1 MPSVRRMILGHVMS
15 GICSKMNRIKRLDG
29 DGMETPLKRCL
40 TTFDMTFLG
49 VGHMMGA
56 GIYVLTG
63 QVAHSIAGPAIIISF
78 MLAGLASAFSA
89 YCYAEF
95 GARVP
100 KAGSAYVY
108 TYVALG
114 EFWAFVIGWNI
125 ILEHMIGA
133 ASVARA
139 WSGYVDSLAGGT
151 LSNFTGNLMA
161 GHEMSSSLGHIPD
174 PLACIL
180 CLVYALLLGTGV
192 KISSRLNS
200 VLTLVNLGVI
210 GLVVGLGF
218 QYASLGNW
226 TDEKHYGFMP
236 FGIAGVMAGAAK
248 CFYAFVGFDSIASCG
263 EEARNP
269 SKSIPRATTYSM
281 IIVVIGYILLS
292 GMLTLVVPYWEINPT
307 AALSEAFA
315 SKGVTWAKYV
325 ISIGALCGM
334 TTTLFGSLFSLPRII
349 YAMASDGLLFSF
361 LGRVNERTQLPI
373 INLAVSGVLCSIIA
387 LLFDLAHLVEFMSI
401 GTFLAYTI
409 VSASVIILR
418 YRPSNEIPEFI
429 PSTKTHEG
437 ESSSDTSSTSSLTDS
452 SPDDSQLIECQKVN
466 PVGRLKKRYAKLS
479 SFIGNWEPG
488 TAVIAALIIYI
499 AGCSCVSVLLLGL
512 TSPFDHELSWW
523 NSLLYLFVSLIMV
536 ACLLVIGAHEQ
547 CPATDDKFRVLFVPV
562 VPAISIYINI
572 LLMSH
577 LQILT
582 WLRFLVWMF
591 IGILIYFLYGIHH
604 SKEASGPNSYSV
616 LMTRFEE
623 EQAQARSKV
632 NSGLRFKTNRL
643 SQSKKNSDKQP
654 ILNADSYR

>member
-15 GICSKMNRIKRLDG
+15 GICSKMNRVKRLDG

-78 MLAGLASAFSA
+78 ALAGLASAFAA

-108 TYVALG
+108 TYVTIG

-139 WSGYVDSLAGGT
+139 WSGYVDSLTGGT
-151 LSNFTGNLMA
+151 LSNLTSDLMS
-161 GHEMSSSLGHIPD
+161 GHEMSASLGHIPD

-180 CLVYALLLGTGV
+180 CLVYALILGSGV
-192 KISSRLNS
+192 KVSSRLNS
-200 VLTLVNLGVI
+200 VLTMVNLGVI
-210 GLVVGLGF
+210 GLVIGLGC
-218 QYASLGNW
+218 QYANFGNW

-269 SKSIPRATTYSM
+269 SKSIPRATSFSM

-315 SKGVTWAKYV
+315 SRGVTWANYV

-349 YAMASDGLLFSF
+349 YAMASDGLIFSF

-373 INLAVSGVLCSIIA
+373 INLAISGVMCSVIA

-418 YRPSNEIPEFI
+418 YRPINDIPHFI
-429 PSTKTHEG
+429 PTKTHEA
-437 ESSSDTSSTSSLTDS
+437 ESPSDTSSTSSLTDS
-452 SPDDSQLIECQKVN
+452 SPDDSELIESQKVN
-466 PVGRLKKRYAKLS
+466 PVGRLKKHYAKLANI
-479 SFIGNWEPG
+479 IGNWEPG
-488 TAVIAALIIYI
+488 TAVMAALIIYI
-499 AGCSCVSVLLLGL
+499 AGCICISVLLLGL
-512 TSPFDHELSWW
+512 TSPFDQEPSWW
-523 NSLLYLFVSLIMV
+523 NNLLYFFVSLIMV

-547 CPATDDKFRVLFVPV
+547 CPAVDDKFRVHFVPL

-577 LQILT
+577 LQLLT
-582 WLRFLVWMF
+582 WLRFFVWMF
-591 IGILIYFLYGIHH
+591 LGILIYFLYGIHH
-604 SKEASGPNSYSV
+604 SKEAGPNSYSV

-623 EQAQARSKV
+623 EQAQSRNKV
-632 NSGLRFKTNRL
+632 NSGLRFKPTR
-643 SQSKKNSDKQP
+643 
-654 ILNADSYR
+654 

>member
-1 MPSVRRMILGHVMS
+1 
-15 GICSKMNRIKRLDG
+15 
-29 DGMETPLKRCL
+29 
-40 TTFDMTFLG
+40 
-49 VGHMMGA
+49 
-56 GIYVLTG
+56 
-63 QVAHSIAGPAIIISF
+63 
-78 MLAGLASAFSA
+78 
-89 YCYAEF
+89 
-95 GARVP
+95 
-100 KAGSAYVY
+100 
-108 TYVALG
+108 
-114 EFWAFVIGWNI
+114 
-125 ILEHMIGA
+125 
-133 ASVARA
+133 
-139 WSGYVDSLAGGT
+139 
-151 LSNFTGNLMA
+151 
-161 GHEMSSSLGHIPD
+161 
-174 PLACIL
+174 
-180 CLVYALLLGTGV
+180 
-192 KISSRLNS
+192 
-200 VLTLVNLGVI
+200 
-210 GLVVGLGF
+210 
-218 QYASLGNW
+218 
-226 TDEKHYGFMP
+226 
-236 FGIAGVMAGAAK
+236 
-248 CFYAFVGFDSIASCG
+248 
-263 EEARNP
+263 
-269 SKSIPRATTYSM
+269 M

-488 TAVIAALIIYI
+488 TAVIAALILYI
-499 AGCSCVSVLLLGL
+499 AGCCCISVLLLGL
-512 TSPFDHELSWW
+512 TSPFDHEPSWW

-547 CPATDDKFRVLFVPV
+547 CPAIDDKFRVLFVPV

-591 IGILIYFLYGIHH
+591 IGM
-604 SKEASGPNSYSV
+604 S
-616 LMTRFEE
+616 
-623 EQAQARSKV
+623 
-632 NSGLRFKTNRL
+632 
-643 SQSKKNSDKQP
+643 
-654 ILNADSYR
+654 

>member
-15 GICSKMNRIKRLDG
+15 GICSKMNRVKRLEG

-78 MLAGLASAFSA
+78 ALAGLASAFAA

-108 TYVALG
+108 TYVTIG

-125 ILEHMIGA
+125 ILEHMIGG

-139 WSGYVDSLAGGT
+139 WSGYVDSLTGGT
-151 LSNFTGNLMA
+151 LSNLTSDLMS
-161 GHEMSSSLGHIPD
+161 GHEMSASLGHIPD

-180 CLVYALLLGTGV
+180 CLVYALILGSGV
-192 KISSRLNS
+192 KVSSRLNS
-200 VLTLVNLGVI
+200 VLTMVNLGVI
-210 GLVVGLGF
+210 GLVIGLGC
-218 QYASLGNW
+218 QYANFGNW

-236 FGIAGVMAGAAK
+236 FGVAGVMAGAAK

-269 SKSIPRATTYSM
+269 SKSIPRATSFSM

-315 SKGVTWAKYV
+315 SQGVTWAKYV

-349 YAMASDGLLFSF
+349 YAMASDGLIFSF

-373 INLAVSGVLCSIIA
+373 INLAISGVMCSIIA

-418 YRPSNEIPEFI
+418 YRPINDIPHFI
-429 PSTKTHEG
+429 PTKTHEA
-437 ESSSDTSSTSSLTDS
+437 ESPSDTSSTSSLTDS
-452 SPDDSQLIECQKVN
+452 SPDDSELIESQKIN
-466 PVGRLKKRYAKLS
+466 PVGRLKKRYAKLANV
-479 SFIGNWEPG
+479 IGNWEPG
-488 TAVIAALIIYI
+488 TAVMAALIIYI
-499 AGCSCVSVLLLGL
+499 AGCICISVLLLGL
-512 TSPFDHELSWW
+512 TSPFDQEPSWW
-523 NSLLYLFVSLIMV
+523 NNLLYFFVSLIMV
-536 ACLLVIGAHEQ
+536 ACLLIIGAHEQ
-547 CPATDDKFRVLFVPV
+547 CPAVDDKFRVHFVPL

-577 LQILT
+577 LQLLT
-582 WLRFLVWMF
+582 WLRFFVWMF
-591 IGILIYFLYGIHH
+591 LGILIYFLYGIHH
-604 SKEASGPNSYSV
+604 SKEAGPNSYSV

-623 EQAQARSKV
+623 EQTQSRNKV
-632 NSGLRFKTNRL
+632 NSGLKFKPTRL
-643 SQSKKNSDKQP
+643 LKSKKNSDKQP

>member
-15 GICSKMNRIKRLDG
+15 GICSKMNRVKRLDG

-78 MLAGLASAFSA
+78 ALAGLASAFAA

-108 TYVALG
+108 TYVTIG

-139 WSGYVDSLAGGT
+139 WSGYVDSLTGGT
-151 LSNFTGNLMA
+151 LSNLTSDLMS
-161 GHEMSSSLGHIPD
+161 GHEMSASLGHIPD

-180 CLVYALLLGTGV
+180 CLVYALILGSGV
-192 KISSRLNS
+192 KVSSRLNS
-200 VLTLVNLGVI
+200 VLTMVNLGVI
-210 GLVVGLGF
+210 GLVIGLGC
-218 QYASLGNW
+218 QYANFGNW

-269 SKSIPRATTYSM
+269 SKSIPRATSFSM

-315 SKGVTWAKYV
+315 SRGVTWANYV

-349 YAMASDGLLFSF
+349 YAMASDGLIFSF

-373 INLAVSGVLCSIIA
+373 INLAISGVMCSVIA

-418 YRPSNEIPEFI
+418 YRPINDIPHFI
-429 PSTKTHEG
+429 PTKTHEA
-437 ESSSDTSSTSSLTDS
+437 ESPSDTSSTSSLTDS
-452 SPDDSQLIECQKVN
+452 SPDDSELIESQKVN
-466 PVGRLKKRYAKLS
+466 PVGRLKKHYAKLANI
-479 SFIGNWEPG
+479 IGNWEPG
-488 TAVIAALIIYI
+488 TAVMAALIIYI
-499 AGCSCVSVLLLGL
+499 AGCICISVLLLGL
-512 TSPFDHELSWW
+512 TSPFDQEPSWW
-523 NSLLYLFVSLIMV
+523 NNLLYFFVSLIMV

-547 CPATDDKFRVLFVPV
+547 CPAVDDKFRVHFVPL

-577 LQILT
+577 LQLLT
-582 WLRFLVWMF
+582 WLRFFVWMF
-591 IGILIYFLYGIHH
+591 LGILIYFLYGIHH
-604 SKEASGPNSYSV
+604 SKEAGPNSYSV

-623 EQAQARSKV
+623 EQAQSRNKV
-632 NSGLRFKTNRL
+632 NSGLRFKPTRL
-643 SQSKKNSDKQP
+643 LNSKKNSDKQP
-654 ILNADSYR
+654 ILNSDSYR